1 LSYYEVI
8 KKIKANPFIHL
19 YYLLFTLLTRGRQMK
34 KKRNSENTIQM
45 ILDIVELEPT
55 DNASILK
62 GPS

>member
-1 LSYYEVI
+1 
-8 KKIKANPFIHL
+8 
-19 YYLLFTLLTRGRQMK
+19 MK